1 MKHIYDSTVTTESAA
16 KHHNAVFCLGLFEL
30 FEEDNVIIHKTTV
43 TAMVITRNVVND
55 ISGMFDM
62 T

>member
-1 MKHIYDSTVTTESAA
+1 VTTESAA
-16 KHHNAVFCLGLFEL
+16 KHHSAVFCLGLFEL
-30 FEEDNVIIHKTTV
+30 FEEDNVIIHKTTI

-55 ISGMFDM
+55 ISGMYDM